1 MEKLFSAS
9 DALVFLRDT
18 VDTSTLG
25 DKAPSFT
32 RTALIVHAH
41 PGVNVEDILSEV
53 QDIEDKI
60 EMELLTTGPDSTI
73 LTTTL
78 SEYDDMVI
86 ALTYKAFSYLALA
99 IVNNKGLLLKNRYK
113 AFAEELVHLR
123 DERFKNLKQL
133 N

>member
-1 MEKLFSAS
+1 MEKLFSRS
-9 DALVFLRDT
+9 DALVFSRDT

-25 DKAPSFT
+25 DKVPSFT
-32 RTALIVHAH
+32 RTAFIVHAC
-41 PGVNVEDILSEV
+41 PGINVEDILSEV

-60 EMELLTTGPDSTI
+60 EMELLTTGLDSTI

-78 SEYDDMVI
+78 SEHDDMVI
-86 ALTYKAFSYLALA
+86 ALTYKAFSYLA
-99 IVNNKGLLLKNRYK
+99 IGNHKGLLLRNRYK

-123 DERFKNLKQL
+123 DERFKNLKQP